1 MSVDL
6 DLDLVL
12 VPDMLSNVLLVIGL
26 IFVSL
31 GIFGLLRLPD
41 VYNRLHA
48 TSKIE
53 TLGAFGVMLSI
64 FVKVGFAPMGVKAI
78 TVGIFLMLTVPVS
91 AHMISRAAHRHG
103 VNMCEESVVD
113 EYRETYK

>member
-1 MSVDL
+1 MSV

-41 VYNRLHA
+41 VYNCLHA

-53 TLGAFGVMLSI
+53 TLGVMLSI
-64 FVKVGFAPMGVKAI
+64 FVKVGFAPIGVKAI

-91 AHMISRAAHRHG
+91 AHMISRAAHRHR
-103 VNMCEESVVD
+103 VNMCEESVID
-113 EYRETYK
+113 EYGETYK

>member
-1 MSVDL
+1 MKNTMFDGRPAESAIDG
-6 DLDLVL
+6 
-12 VPDMLSNVLLVIGL
+12 SGIVIGL

-113 EYRETYK
+113 EYGETYK